1 MAVLFGGLSV
11 LFFALYLYERM
22 KNKSLG
28 NEILYVKERVGTI
41 AYAAENGYILI
52 PSENTMI
59 KELAAELNR
68 LLDAFYFQKTDYVR
82 SKQAMA
88 QMLTN
93 ISHDLRTPLTV
104 LKGYSELLI
113 KEIKTVGISDHIC
126 KMAEKMDGKT
136 DELVSAINAYFT
148 MAKIESGDMR
158 VEIKRVNITE
168 ICHEV
173 LLDYYDV
180 LEREQYEV
188 DIRISSSPVYAN
200 ADGEALKR
208 ILKNLVDNAMKHGG
222 SGKYLGMQLEEIHG
236 RIMIKVEDHG
246 RGISIKEQ
254 EHIFSRNYTTAHNS
268 SGNGLGLTIAQN
280 LAMQMGADLLVSSEP
295 DIKTVFTLSL
305 KVCC

>member
-1 MAVLFGGLSV
+1 MAILFGGLSV
-11 LFFALYLYERM
+11 LFFGLYLCERS

-28 NEILYVKERVGTI
+28 NEILYVKERVSTI

-104 LKGYSELLI
+104 LKGYIELLL
-113 KEIKTVGISDHIC
+113 KEMKANRISADIQ
-126 KMAEKMDGKT
+126 KMAEKMAGKT
-136 DELVSAINAYFT
+136 DELVSAVNAYFT
-148 MAKIESGDMR
+148 MAKIESGDMQ
-158 VEIKRVNITE
+158 VEVKRVNITE

-188 DIRISSSPVYAN
+188 DIRVSSMPVFAN

-222 SGKYLGMQLEEIHG
+222 DGKYLGMYLEETFG
-236 RIMIKVEDHG
+236 EVMIKVEDHG
-246 RGISIKEQ
+246 QGIATKEQ
-254 EHIFSRNYTTAHNS
+254 EQIFSRNYTTAHGA
-268 SGNGLGLTIAQN
+268 SGSGLGLTIAKN
-280 LAMQMGADLLVSSEP
+280 LAMQIGADILVSSEP
-295 DIKTVFTLSL
+295 GVKTVFTLSL